1 MAESKEFRRD
11 SRKTINKAK
20 QISWFVPYVKSFVGR
35 HHKLIPFFGALII
48 SLTLVI
54 RDDARERSKSLAD
67 SISNAE
73 TAFHIEDLIKRSMAV
88 TAKLRDSV
96 SNLTQSKGP
105 WSTDNRPAMQEMLD
119 NAMIELEILRTLVWE
134 LPKTPGLTDHLK
146 ELNSLI
152 VTTGVY
158 RKTVAT
164 TAEGISWSDL
174 SSLEEQRDKLQD
186 AVLREARDLRE
197 SEEIEYM
204 LVSYASY
211 ATYTIGLLLT
221 LVGKFSDDD
230 NQGDGDEEDFLG

>member
-1 MAESKEFRRD
+1 VRVACGE
-11 SRKTINKAK
+11 K
-20 QISWFVPYVKSFVGR
+20 QRILARLQKNHKQGQADFLVCTYVKSFVWR

-48 SLTLVI
+48 SLTLVV
-54 RDDARERSKSLAD
+54 RDDVRERSKSLAD

-73 TAFHIEDLIKRSMAV
+73 TAFHIEDLIKRSMAI

-134 LPKTPGLTDHLK
+134 LPRTPGLADYSK
-146 ELNSLI
+146 ELNILI
-152 VTTGVY
+152 VTTGVC

-164 TAEGISWSDL
+164 TTADGILWSDL
-174 SSLEEQRDKLQD
+174 YSLEEQRDKLQD
-186 AVLREARDLRE
+186 AVLREARHLRE

-211 ATYTIGLLLT
+211 ATYVLAQREMEKGRSP
-221 LVGKFSDDD
+221 LV
-230 NQGDGDEEDFLG
+230 